1 MKKIKQEV
9 EQYMTGLA
17 SEGQTLTSR
26 FVFPEEF
33 VGFQGHFPEKKILP
47 GVCQI
52 QCVLTTLEKANKRAV
67 ILTEIVTAKYL
78 TPVVP
83 GDEVVCTCGGL
94 QEQEKDG
101 EFLVKALIGK
111 GDTKVSEFKL
121 RLRFAAGGNG
131 QRT

>member
-17 SEGQTLTSR
+17 LEGQALTSR
-26 FVFPEEF
+26 FMFPDEF
-33 VGFQGHFPEKKILP
+33 IGFQGHFPEKKILP

-67 ILTEIVTAKYL
+67 ELTEIVTAKYL
-78 TPVVP
+78 APIVP
-83 GDEVVCTCGGL
+83 GDEVDCACGEL
-94 QEQEKDG
+94 QEKDG
-101 EFLVKALIGK
+101 EFLVKALISK
-111 GDTKVSEFKL
+111 GGAKVSEFKL
-121 RLRFAAGGNG
+121 RLRFAAGGDG